1 MEIKKETLIEKGSG
15 NLATSLA
22 VTGIGSIT
30 AGPLGAILGV
40 LINTLANERYKKRI
54 EETLQEI
61 AVEFERLYQ
70 KINSISDSQYKLIYE
85 SLVTIHQTIEEEKLS
100 YLKNSIYNAIV
111 LDDITHHQASI
122 ISRIIRDISA
132 KEAQFLIAREFN
144 NEKYNSMCLDF
155 QGSPQQSTSAGQ
167 GRKVTATLVIEFKAP
182 IYVKEEV
189 LHISGGAEQIDLLNG
204 LIALGL
210 LILSNMTVG
219 GQYYKYAPIV
229 DKLRKLLEPPTN

>member
-22 VTGIGSIT
+22 VTAIGSIT

-54 EETLQEI
+54 EGTLQEI
-61 AVEFERLYQ
+61 AVEFERLHQ

-111 LDDITHHQASI
+111 LDDVTYHQASI
-122 ISRIIRDISA
+122 ISRIIRDISV

-155 QGSPQQSTSAGQ
+155 QALPQQSISAGQ
-167 GRKVTATLVIEFKAP
+167 GNKVTTTLVIEFKAP
-182 IYVKEEV
+182 IYVKDEV

-210 LILSNMTVG
+210 LILSKMTAG
-219 GQYYKYAPIV
+219 GQYYWYAPIV
-229 DKLRKLLEPPTN
+229 DKLRKLLEPPMN